1 MYAIAIF
8 TIAIFTIAIFTKF
21 SAFMPELFQVPAYF
35 LHIKHKTV
43 ASKMNV

>member
-1 MYAIAIF
+1 MFAIAIF

-35 LHIKHKTV
+35 CISSIKLLQVK
-43 ASKMNV
+43 